1 MGLPSDV
8 LGRDMETFM
17 GGYQGGTMHRSFGV
31 QVAVLATILC
41 FLLAISPTIAQAQ
54 EQQQAQEEQQQQEQ
68 QPPPGYEE
76 TIVVTASRTEQL
88 LLDAPTAITVV
99 NDAIIQNSAALNY
112 ADLLRSVPGLNVSQT
127 SARDINLTS
136 RAATNTLAT
145 TQLVLVDGRTV
156 YQDFFGFVAWDL
168 LPVNLDEVDQIEVI
182 RGPGSAVWGANA
194 MTGVVNVRTKSP
206 RNLGNFL
213 SFRVGGGER
222 DTGYGS
228 LIFSRVSGDW
238 SYKLT
243 GSYYT
248 MEAWDRPETINNDL
262 HTPANI
268 FPNSGTQQPK
278 FDVRVDRQLEGNQWL
293 SFSGGY
299 AGTSGIIHTGI
310 GPFDIQND
318 TRFWYVR
325 GDYNRGSLNTRF
337 YANVLD
343 GFGPNLLNG
352 IEFDFKTKTYD
363 FSAQNTSV
371 VADAQHIL
379 TYGGNFRYQTFDLSI
394 APLGDNRTE
403 GGGFIEDSIS
413 AGEHFIFNLG
423 ARADGFSV
431 LDDPVFSP
439 RLGMLFRPV
448 AGQDHVIRLSWNRA
462 FRAPSLTNNYLY
474 TVVPNQIDLAP
485 IFGSPVPIPYVF
497 PSLAMGNLDLVEE
510 RLDQV
515 EVGLRSLALDNKLSL
530 DFAFYWTRTKDNIDF
545 YTSQYYSPFDPPPG
559 WPLPPFVLALIPP
572 LPKEF
577 SYRNIGQIDNLGF
590 EIGLNA
596 RPIPRN
602 ELMVNYTWQRDPEVE
617 GIPEMEVNQPPNN
630 IFSIGWSGWYEDF
643 LYSAT
648 VNYVGEAFWA
658 DVLDARFH
666 GWTDAHTTLN
676 ASFGYSF
683 LDNTLDVMVR
693 GTNLTNE
700 SFQQHVFGDI
710 IGRRVVV
717 ELAYGW
723 NY

>member
-1 MGLPSDV
+1 
-8 LGRDMETFM
+8 
-17 GGYQGGTMHRSFGV
+17 MHRSFRF
-31 QVAVLATILC
+31 QVVVLAAILC
-41 FLLAISPTIAQAQ
+41 LSLVIAPAIAEAQTPAQQQ
-54 EQQQAQEEQQQQEQ
+54 EQQAQQQQEQQQQEQ
-68 QPPPGYEE
+68 QQEEAPPGYEE

-88 LLDAPTAITVV
+88 LLDAPTAITVI
-99 NDAIIQNSAALNY
+99 NDAIIQNAAALNY
-112 ADLLRSVPGLNVSQT
+112 ADLLRSVPGLNVAQT

-145 TQLVLVDGRTV
+145 SQLVLVDGRTV

-168 LPVNLDEVDQIEVI
+168 LPVSLDEIDRIEVI

-194 MTGVVNVRTKSP
+194 MTGVVNVISKSP
-206 RNLGNFL
+206 RDLGNIF
-213 SFRVGGGER
+213 SFRIGGGEQG
-222 DTGYGS
+222 TGYGS
-228 LIFSRVSGDW
+228 AIFSGVSDDW
-238 SYKLT
+238 SYKVT
-243 GSYYT
+243 GSYYA
-248 MEAWDRPETINNDL
+248 MDPWERPEYIDN
-262 HTPANI
+262 TPIKGLYENT
-268 FPNSGTQQPK
+268 GTKQPK
-278 FDVRVDRQLEGNQWL
+278 FDARVDRQLEGNQWL

-310 GPFDIQND
+310 GPFDIRDD

-325 GDYNRGSLNTRF
+325 GDYNRGNFNTRF
-337 YANVLD
+337 YANILD
-343 GFGPNLLNG
+343 GYGPNLLNG
-352 IEFDFKTKTYD
+352 IDFFFDTKTYD

-371 VADAQHIL
+371 LADAQHIL
-379 TYGGNFRYQTFDLSI
+379 TYGGNFRFQNFDLSI

-431 LDDPVFSP
+431 LDGPVFSP
-439 RLGMLFRPV
+439 RLAMLYRPI
-448 AGQDHVIRLSWNRA
+448 AGEDHVIRLSWNRA
-462 FRAPSLTNNYLY
+462 FRAPSLTNNYLF
-474 TVVPNQIDLAP
+474 TVIPNQIDLANIIGAP
-485 IFGSPVPIPYVF
+485 F
-497 PSLAMGNLDLVEE
+497 PMPFRFISTAIGNLDLVEE

-515 EVGLRSLALDNKLSL
+515 EIGLRSITLNNKVSL

-545 YTSQYYSPFDPPPG
+545 YTSEYYSPSDPPMFPDP
-559 WPLPPFVLALIPP
+559 WPLPPALLALIP

-590 EIGLNA
+590 EIGVNA

-602 ELMVNYTWQRDPEVE
+602 EFMTNFSWQADPDVE
-617 GIPEMEVNQPPNN
+617 GIPEVEVNKPPSA

-648 VNYVGEAFWA
+648 VNYTGEAYWA
-658 DVLDARFH
+658 DVLDSRFH
-666 GWTDAHTTLN
+666 GWTEAYTTLN
-676 ASFGYSF
+676 ATFGYSF
-683 LDNTLDVMVR
+683 LDNTLDLMVR
-693 GTNLTNE
+693 GTNLTNRN
-700 SFQQHVFGDI
+700 FQQHVFGDI